1 MFDIL
6 RSSSHPPADTNTI
19 IVTRNE
25 QNGVPVTVPAK
36 ARPSAR
42 TIAKL
47 WEQVPR
53 ASDNVFE
60 LITGKCT
67 RYFKHETVVATVAA
81 AAARHRYLDPTSSN
95 QSFLLI

>member
-1 MFDIL
+1 MRCRL
-6 RSSSHPPADTNTI
+6 
-19 IVTRNE
+19 
-25 QNGVPVTVPAK
+25 
-36 ARPSAR
+36 
-42 TIAKL
+42 
-47 WEQVPR
+47 EQVPR

-67 RYFKHETVVATVAA
+67 LYFKHETVVATAA

>member
-1 MFDIL
+1 MRCRL
-6 RSSSHPPADTNTI
+6 
-19 IVTRNE
+19 
-25 QNGVPVTVPAK
+25 
-36 ARPSAR
+36 
-42 TIAKL
+42 
-47 WEQVPR
+47 EQVPR

-81 AAARHRYLDPTSSN
+81 AARHRYLDPTSSN